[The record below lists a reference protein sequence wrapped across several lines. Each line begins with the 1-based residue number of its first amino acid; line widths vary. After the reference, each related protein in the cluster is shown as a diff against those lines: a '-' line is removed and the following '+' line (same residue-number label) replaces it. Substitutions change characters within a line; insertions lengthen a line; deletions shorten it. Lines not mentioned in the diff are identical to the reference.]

1 MSKFKKILL
10 PTLTLLAGLLL
21 SASAAYYSVLGL
33 SKLFAGASLAV
44 MIMGGSLEFAKLVVA
59 SFIYSYRKSL
69 SFLLKVYLTIAVVV
83 IMFITSVGI
92 YGYLSAA
99 YQETA
104 NKIEQTDNKVKLLGT
119 KLANYEEQLSVYTDE
134 KTSIGKDVT
143 DLRQGLSNNVI
154 QYIDK
159 ETGQL
164 LTTTSSSTR
173 KSLEKQLDQAI
184 NRQTVVNKKTDSLN
198 ELIFNMRT
206 EVSEVEN
213 KVIVDS
219 EIGPLKYISTLTG
232 RPMDSV
238 INWVLLIII
247 FVFDPLAVALII
259 ASNFGFAQLREKE
272 LPLYSGEQDLEIYK
286 EKKNNTKD
294 YIETQ

>member
-1 MSKFKKILL
+1 MSKFKKLLL
-10 PTLTLLAGLLL
+10 PILTLLAGLSL

-33 SKLFAGASLAV
+33 SKLFAGAAVAV

-59 SFIYSYRKSL
+59 SFIYSYRKTL
-69 SFLLKVYLTIAVVV
+69 SFFLKLYLTIAVVV

-104 NKIEQTDNKVKLLGT
+104 NKIEQTDNQVKLLDT

-134 KTSIGKDVT
+134 KKSISKDVT

-173 KSLEKQLDQAI
+173 RSLEKQLDQAI
-184 NRQTVVNKKTDSLN
+184 NRQTIVNKKSDSLN
-198 ELIFNMRT
+198 ELVFNMRT
-206 EVSEVEN
+206 EIGNVEN
-213 KVIVDS
+213 KVIVES

-232 RPMDSV
+232 RPMGSV

-259 ASNFGFAQLREKE
+259 ASNFGFEQLRGKE
-272 LPLYSGEQDLEIYK
+272 LPLYSGEQDLELYK
-286 EKKNNTKD
+286 EKKNN
-294 YIETQ
+294 YIENQ